1 MAAHSSI
8 LAWENPMDR
17 GAWLTTV
24 HELDTTEQL
33 THTDCRSLV
42 CFPPENSM
50 VDIIMPISQMSRLG
64 LWDFTE
70 LPDENS

>member
-17 GAWLTTV
+17 GAWQTTV

-33 THTDCRSLV
+33 THTDCGSLV